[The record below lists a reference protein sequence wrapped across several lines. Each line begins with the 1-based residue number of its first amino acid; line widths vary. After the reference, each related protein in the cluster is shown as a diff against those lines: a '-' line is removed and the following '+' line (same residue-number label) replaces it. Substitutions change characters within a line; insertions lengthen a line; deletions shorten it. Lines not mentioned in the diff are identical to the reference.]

1 MTPERDPEQPP
12 RGVSDLAGSGQR
24 RDRLGVGGA
33 EQPDAAVGGRG
44 DPVPLVLAGGQAG
57 PRLREVRSL
66 VGIVGA

>member
-12 RGVSDLAGSGQR
+12 RGVGDLAGSGQR
-24 RDRLGVGGA
+24 GDRLGVGGA

-57 PRLREVRSL
+57 PGLRGFSEL
-66 VGIVGA
+66 EGKLAP